1 MNTLLVAILTISGA
15 FMVLAGT
22 VMLVALA
29 VQALAASVKAARSTE
44 AAAVDADGV
53 AKVLKMLSKLPQ
65 WFLAI
70 LTGNF
75 QLWLALRTFAGQSW
89 WPS

>member
-15 FMVLAGT
+15 FMVLDGT
-22 VMLVALA
+22 ATLVTSA

-53 AKVLKMLSKLPQ
+53 AKVLEMLSKLPQ

-75 QLWLALRTFAGQSW
+75 QLWLALRTLAGQSW